1 MVVGVGAK
9 MRKLQVF
16 IEKMSYKDAI
26 FHAYHARSEGD
37 VDEHRSYIY
46 KS

>member
-1 MVVGVGAK
+1 MAVGVGAK

-37 VDEHRSYIY
+37 FDEYRSFIY
-46 KS
+46 TS